1 MQNTIPQQTLPQV
14 SSYRPFRFSSTD
26 SQLESEIPQ
35 SFQNHHHLNHHHHP
49 PSIQSGIFQRQ
60 QQHEST
66 VITPISESTA
76 ENNHHHREGGGV
88 RGEEYVGNDY
98 NTSLLPSLNK
108 LDLNLP
114 QSPRNSVAYGNLR
127 SNLNTNSACP
137 TSVYTTVNP
146 TTGYRYSGY
155 HNESIY
161 TVETNSS
168 SRMANHQSHQQQQ
181 QRQMSVV
188 IPEYH
193 EHLRNDL
200 YETKRQLLEE
210 TASRKSQ
217 KSDTSRNPGET
228 SVCCCCFSGKTRL
241 NRKKSEVRGLNG
253 YKDQKRKENIK
264 SRYSC
269 VGTCMTVLTVMCL
282 VVLIMLFI
290 CFMMYV
296 AWYQATMQPSYY
308 EYLDK

>member
-1 MQNTIPQQTLPQV
+1 MLSCFP
-14 SSYRPFRFSSTD
+14 
-26 SQLESEIPQ
+26 
-35 SFQNHHHLNHHHHP
+35 
-49 PSIQSGIFQRQ
+49 
-60 QQHEST
+60 
-66 VITPISESTA
+66 
-76 ENNHHHREGGGV
+76 
-88 RGEEYVGNDY
+88 
-98 NTSLLPSLNK
+98 LLPSLNK

-181 QRQMSVV
+181 RQMSVV

-217 KSDTSRNPGET
+217 KSDTERLKMWIAWSEFWK
-228 SVCCCCFSGKTRL
+228 CKKMLKTYAFAL
-241 NRKKSEVRGLNG
+241 KLLKINILTLIS
-253 YKDQKRKENIK
+253 YTEN
-264 SRYSC
+264 
-269 VGTCMTVLTVMCL
+269 LEN
-282 VVLIMLFI
+282 
-290 CFMMYV
+290 
-296 AWYQATMQPSYY
+296 WP
-308 EYLDK
+308 